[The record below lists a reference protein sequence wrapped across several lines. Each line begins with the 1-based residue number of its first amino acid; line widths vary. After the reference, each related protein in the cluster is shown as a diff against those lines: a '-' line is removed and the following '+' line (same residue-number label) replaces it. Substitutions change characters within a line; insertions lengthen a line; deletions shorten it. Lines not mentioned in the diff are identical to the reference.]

1 MMRLLRTR
9 QKNAVFYAGRL
20 EALLDDDPERLAAIR
35 THPDSVALLTWNIFT
50 SLSTH
55 ADADWLAHRL
65 QALGGSAVRAPV
77 RISLWTG
84 REREPLLRPS
94 RAYRAALRER
104 SPTAGGDGDGLA
116 PFEQPIEVPVRIE
129 SPDALV
135 LVDTIGTQYPRGAG
149 GRDRLLELIDAGLD
163 HARRLSRSLTV
174 TVVYPSGARAAGEL
188 SARVNQLRDPGAL
201 RTELAYR
208 PSVDP
213 VTLREMTWQRLIH
226 LWNAERPYLDIS
238 GQPVRA
244 FLEHLQQRGLC

>member
-1 MMRLLRTR
+1 MRLLRTR
-9 QKNAVFYAGRL
+9 QQHAVFYADRL
-20 EALLDDDPERLAAIR
+20 ETLLGEDSARLAAPR
-35 THPDSVALLTWNIFT
+35 TESDSVALLTWNIFT
-50 SLSTH
+50 SLRTH
-55 ADADWLAHRL
+55 TDPGWLAHRL
-65 QALGGSAVRAPV
+65 QALGGSIVRAPV

-104 SPTAGGDGDGLA
+104 STPAGADGDGLA

-163 HARRLSRSLTV
+163 HARRLARSLTV
-174 TVVYPSGARAAGEL
+174 TVVYPSGAPAAGDL
-188 SARVNQLRDPGAL
+188 SARINELRDPGAL
-201 RTELAYR
+201 RAELSYR

-213 VTLREMTWQRLIH
+213 VALREMTWQRLVH
-226 LWNAERPYLDIS
+226 LWEAERPYLELS
-238 GQPVRA
+238 GQPVKA
-244 FLEHLQQRGLC
+244 FLAHLEQCGLR